1 MELHKK
7 SETRLFVQLSQ
18 ADLSGYRLSF
28 DELCAEGERT
38 AAVIR
43 DILERAEELLDWAIP
58 ARSRVCIDVLPGENG
73 GCIFLFT
80 VLHAP
85 KKRFRVKVQS
95 NMLLCV
101 CSDAESFLQLF
112 GYCRTQDFGAHASFF
127 RLDTRY
133 AALFCF
139 ADPTKAQGMRFS
151 LSEFGKTS
159 SADHFT
165 QLFLEEHAEPI
176 TLRQAP

>member
-7 SETRLFVQLSQ
+7 SETRLFVQLSR

-43 DILERAEELLDWAIP
+43 DILKRAEEMLDWAIP

-80 VLHAP
+80 VLRAP
-85 KKRFRVKVQS
+85 KKRFRVNIQS
-95 NMLLCV
+95 DMLLCV
-101 CSDAESFLQLF
+101 CSDAESFLQLLE
-112 GYCRTQDFGAHASFF
+112 YCRTQNFGARISFF
-127 RLDTRY
+127 QLDSRY

-139 ADPTKAQGMRFS
+139 ADPVSAQAMRFS
-151 LSEFGKTS
+151 LSEFGKIS
-159 SADHFT
+159 SADRFT